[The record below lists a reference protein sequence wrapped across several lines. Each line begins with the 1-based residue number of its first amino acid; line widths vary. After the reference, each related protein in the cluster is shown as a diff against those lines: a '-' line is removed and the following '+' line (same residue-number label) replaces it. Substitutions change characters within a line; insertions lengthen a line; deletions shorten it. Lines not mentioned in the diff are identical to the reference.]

1 MVIAQTIEQV
11 VPNRIKQKSPIENLY
26 FASAWTFPGGG
37 FGGAIFSG
45 YLCAIGILYDQWQ

>member
-26 FASAWTFPGGG
+26 FASAWTSPGGG
-37 FGGAIFSG
+37 FGGAIISG
-45 YLCAIGILYDQWQ
+45 YLCAISILHNLEF